1 MSHSHFPHA
10 RARARACNFRGA
22 SLLPVWSALLAV
34 TVCPAQVVFDDVT
47 EGSGLEYTGES
58 YGASWGDMNN
68 DGLPDLYVNHHRNP
82 SGLYVNRGDGTFLD
96 RGAEIDSWQ
105 ITPRSDVHGAAW
117 ADYNNDGHLDLFVT
131 AGSKNNSQFLVNDGT
146 TLSDRIHDFTFDVK
160 SWGGR
165 FPFWFD
171 YDNDGLLDLGVVVQA
186 AKINLHR
193 QVGDDFVKVNAA
205 SGHECTN
212 GDYSLLSDLTMD
224 GRVDWVCVTTNTVPE
239 RIYDLTAGLPFLEMT
254 SLATKVNN
262 ITDVAIADLDGDL
275 LMDLFALRGKV
286 RLNGASITAADAV
299 EGHFATNGAQASGL
313 TFRSAGDLSVELHWS
328 KKNVSRVYIGAGG
341 MHPPTSATGEPIRMQ
356 LSASDPDVHGLVN
369 YNSATD
375 HGVFVGYD
383 PATETWTYIHSAG
396 GTSTAAY
403 SFLSSTAPVSNLGT
417 FGIPTSHKPIRPALL
432 KYAGTTYTNQVVGSG
447 LDRNELCVSVA
458 AADFDNDMDVDLYYV
473 CRDAVLNIA
482 NRLYLNDGTG
492 RFVPAAA
499 PFGAEGPVG
508 AGVGLGENVVA
519 SDFDVDGSVDLFIMN
534 GLALYPEEPYGH
546 GGPDRLFRN
555 LGNDNGWIELDLTG
569 VTTNRD
575 GIGAIVTMTAGGKS
589 QRREQTG
596 GYHRWAQHDPRLHFG
611 LGTNAS
617 ASVTVLWPSGQQ
629 DQFTN
634 VPANG
639 LYEAVEG
646 SAQLVEVTPEPAP
659 PPPCSLASGM
669 PTYNKSVDRAVFL
682 WRDSCSSQKWNV
694 RVTGG
699 AGPTFQF
706 SGQLASAAAIGN
718 VTRVNL
724 EASDI
729 LTLSVDGMTLDH
741 ALFSAAGGQD
751 GFSFTVDPA
760 TASCFGIDSSVGTIF
775 VGASRMPMSLP
786 FDLKTL
792 GPCGP

>member
-10 RARARACNFRGA
+10 RAKARACSFRGA
-22 SLLPVWSALLAV
+22 SLLPVLSALLAV

-47 EGSGLEYTGES
+47 EGSGVEYTGES

-82 SGLYVNRGDGTFLD
+82 SGLYVNRGDRTFLD
-96 RGAEIDSWQ
+96 RSAEIDSWQ

-146 TLSDRIHDFTFDVK
+146 TLSDRIHDFTFEVK

-171 YDNDGLLDLGVVVQA
+171 YDSDGLLDLGVVVQA

-193 QVGDDFVKVNAA
+193 QVGNDFVKVNAA

-224 GRVDWVCVTTNTVPE
+224 GRVDWVCVTAGTAPE

-286 RLNGASITAADAV
+286 RLNGASITAANAV
-299 EGHFATNGAQASGL
+299 EGHFATLGAQASGL

-328 KKNVSRVYIGAGG
+328 KKNVSRVFIGAGG
-341 MHPPTSATGEPIRMQ
+341 LHPPQPGTGEPIRMQ

-375 HGVFVGYD
+375 HGVFVGYN
-383 PATETWTYIHSAG
+383 PATETWTYVHSAG

-403 SFLSSTAPVSNLGT
+403 SFLSSTAPISNLGT

-458 AADFDNDMDVDLYYV
+458 AYDFDNDMDVDLYYV

-555 LGNDNGWIELDLTG
+555 QGNDNALDRTRPDRRD
-569 VTTNRD
+569 VEPRRHRRHRHRD
-575 GIGAIVTMTAGGKS
+575 GRRQVTAPGADGRVS
-589 QRREQTG
+589 
-596 GYHRWAQHDPRLHFG
+596 P
-611 LGTNAS
+611 LGTAR
-617 ASVTVLWPSGQQ
+617 
-629 DQFTN
+629 
-634 VPANG
+634 
-639 LYEAVEG
+639 
-646 SAQLVEVTPEPAP
+646 PAP
-659 PPPCSLASGM
+659 ALRARHQRIGERDGPVAERPAGPVHQRTGKRTVRSGRGQ
-669 PTYNKSVDRAVFL
+669 RAA
-682 WRDSCSSQKWNV
+682 RRGDA
-694 RVTGG
+694 G
-699 AGPTFQF
+699 AGAAAPVLACVGYADVQPERRPR
-706 SGQLASAAAIGN
+706 GLPVARQLQLAEMERPRDGRCGTDLPVQRTARIG
-718 VTRVNL
+718 
-724 EASDI
+724 
-729 LTLSVDGMTLDH
+729 
-741 ALFSAAGGQD
+741 
-751 GFSFTVDPA
+751 
-760 TASCFGIDSSVGTIF
+760 
-775 VGASRMPMSLP
+775 SR
-786 FDLKTL
+786 DR
-792 GPCGP
+792 